1 MAPATDHRLEESPS
15 IAPGTRDEAERG
27 RGASS
32 PSEIPARGWKDIL
45 WRVYENLFEHRVLAL
60 AAAMAFYALLAIF
73 PALGALV
80 ALYGLIADPA
90 AIGQHVQDLSGVIP
104 AGATDVIREQIQRV
118 AAQGGQTLGFAFLL
132 GLAVSI
138 WSANAGMKAL
148 FDALNVV
155 YGEREKRS
163 FLKLNAISLAFTLG
177 SIGFLQLALGAIVV
191 IPVLLGYT
199 NLGPTTEWVVWLG
212 RWPIML
218 LVVGL
223 ALVLVYRFG
232 PSREKPQWRW
242 ITWGS
247 ATAAVAWLVLSV
259 AFSWY
264 TAHFGSYNK
273 TYGSL
278 GAIIGFMTW
287 LWLSAIIILLGA
299 ELDAE
304 MEHQTARDTTTGAPK
319 PLGARGAHVADTVGM
334 ARS

>member
-1 MAPATDHRLEESPS
+1 VAPAADHRLEESPS
-15 IAPGTRDEAERG
+15 IAPGTRDEAKRG
-27 RGASS
+27 RNASS
-32 PSEIPARGWKDIL
+32 PSEIPARGWKDVL
-45 WRVYENLFEHRVLAL
+45 WRVYESLFEHRVLAL

-90 AIGQHVQDLSGVIP
+90 AISQHVQDLSGVIP

-118 AAQGGQTLGFAFLL
+118 ASQGGQTLGFAFLL

-155 YGEREKRS
+155 YGERERRS

-191 IPVLLGYT
+191 IPVLLGT
-199 NLGPTTEWVVWLG
+199 VNLGPATVWVVSLG

-264 TAHFGSYNK
+264 TAHFGSYNE

-304 MEHQTARDTTTGAPK
+304 MEHQTARDTTKGAPK